1 MNSYI
6 RKFDNLYEMDK
17 LLRRHKLPKRNQ
29 EEMENLNKS
38 TILKKNQL
46 VIKIP
51 GGEKKAQAQMA
62 SLVNCTECLKIEPQ
76 ASINSSK
83 REKLNKRECFPL
95 YDYEGTM
102 NAENIHGF
110 AQAEFS

>member
-1 MNSYI
+1 MGFLRQERWSGLPFPPPGDLPNPGIKPISLVSSSLAGFFTVENSYI

-51 GGEKKAQAQMA
+51 GRGGKA
-62 SLVNCTECLKIEPQ
+62 
-76 ASINSSK
+76 
-83 REKLNKRECFPL
+83 
-95 YDYEGTM
+95 
-102 NAENIHGF
+102 
-110 AQAEFS
+110 

>member
-17 LLRRHKLPKRNQ
+17 LLRRHKLPKQNQ

-51 GGEKKAQAQMA
+51 GGEKKA
-62 SLVNCTECLKIEPQ
+62 
-76 ASINSSK
+76 
-83 REKLNKRECFPL
+83 
-95 YDYEGTM
+95 
-102 NAENIHGF
+102 
-110 AQAEFS
+110 